1 MEPHSISMEEDL
13 NNAAKQVEVFAISF
27 YLDPPFPP
35 FPLSLSLLFLPLIS
49 ERAETFLVH

>member
-35 FPLSLSLLFLPLIS
+35 FPLSLSVLFLPLIS
-49 ERAETFLVH
+49 ERAEIFLVH